1 MSDAYVIHGPREAE
15 LPLVLDSPHS
25 GNRFPED
32 FGHVVS
38 EQELRDGE
46 DCYVDQLFEAGPR
59 LGAPLLA
66 AQIARTYI
74 DVNRHPGD
82 IDPELIEGA
91 WPHEFRPSGKAKIGK
106 ALVWRTLDD
115 GRPIYARKLAPA
127 EVMRRIER
135 FHTPYH
141 LALRELLDAAH
152 RRFAAVYHINC
163 HSMKAVAGKQSDDGA
178 GRLRAEFVLGDRD
191 GSSCEPGFT
200 DFVRATLAAMGYD
213 VKVNDPY
220 KGAELVRAYSN
231 PAARRHSLQVEIN
244 RRLYLDESTLE
255 RTAGFEPLKE
265 NLTRLLRAVAEYCR
279 RNQGGE

>member
-1 MSDAYVIHGPREAE
+1 MTDAYVIHGPREAE

-32 FGHVVS
+32 FGHAVS
-38 EQELRDGE
+38 EMELRDGE
-46 DCYVDQLFEAGPR
+46 DCYVDQLFEAAAR
-59 LGAPLLA
+59 LGAQLLA
-66 AQIARTYI
+66 ASFPRTYI
-74 DVNRHPGD
+74 DVNRHSGD

-127 EVMRRIER
+127 EVKRRIER

-141 LALRELLDAAH
+141 LALRGLLDAAH
-152 RRFAAVYHINC
+152 GRFGSVYHINC

-200 DFVRATLAAMGYD
+200 DFVRATLVAMGYD

-220 KGAELVRAYSN
+220 KGVELVRAYSN
-231 PAARRHSLQVEIN
+231 PAACRHSLQVEIN
-244 RRLYLDESTLE
+244 RRLYMNEITLE
-255 RTAGFEPLKE
+255 KTAGFEPLKA
-265 NLTRLLRAVAEYCR
+265 NLTRLLRVVAEYCR
-279 RNQGGE
+279 GNQESA